1 MYTEENRTLLC
12 DCSFNIVCL
21 SLKIHL
27 SVDKIRD
34 WIGDFSKERC
44 LAKYVARL
52 GQAFTTTES
61 SLIQDAEEN
70 LIDDIVTEDG
80 KYTFSD
86 GIGRISKP
94 IAVKVSSQ

>member
-1 MYTEENRTLLC
+1 M
-12 DCSFNIVCL
+12 
-21 SLKIHL
+21 
-27 SVDKIRD
+27 DKIRA
-34 WIGDFSKERC
+34 WIGDFSQERC

-94 IAVKVSSQ
+94 IAVKVRRKKILEVRTLYT